1 MEQEKT
7 SWKEEIYEFFYLVKT
22 CLTSFWFWL
31 PILFT
36 IFMYTQ
42 ILIFIFLHPLL
53 LLVAPTIIS
62 IYALIQ
68 EKKRLKAQYRIE
80 ERKILLASDPLGTM
94 PHAPNSKLDIEEA
107 VEEYAH
113 FLKEKNKKS
122 SEHKPD

>member
-1 MEQEKT
+1 MEKEKT
-7 SWKEEIYEFFYLVKT
+7 SWKEEIYEFFHLAKT

-80 ERKILLASDPLGTM
+80 ERKVLLASDPLGTK
-94 PHAPNSKLDIEEA
+94 PHSSNFKLDIEEA
-107 VEEYAH
+107 VEEYAR
-113 FLKEKNKKS
+113 FLKEKNKK
-122 SEHKPD
+122 EPRA